1 MKGILQFKTL
11 KARILSAFIFLLV
24 LVVSFTTYTYN
35 SNTNMERQAKG
46 LVKEDLVVLNAS
58 KNLALS
64 MSVRLSAAL
73 NYVMTGDEKYKETFN
88 EYRQMAEENNAI
100 LDEYETSDER
110 TLLVEIARD

>member
-1 MKGILQFKTL
+1 MKGIIKFKTL
-11 KARILSAFIFLLV
+11 KTRILSAFILLLV

-35 SNTNMERQAKG
+35 SNTNMEKQAKD

-73 NYVMTGDEKYKETFN
+73 NYVLTGDEKYKESFD
-88 EYRQMAEENNAI
+88 EYRKKWLRKI
-100 LDEYETSDER
+100 
-110 TLLVEIARD
+110 TLF

>member
-1 MKGILQFKTL
+1 MKGIIKFKTL
-11 KARILSAFIFLLV
+11 KTRILSAFILLLV

-35 SNTNMERQAKG
+35 SNTSMERQAKD

-73 NYVMTGDEKYKETFN
+73 NYVLTGDEKYKESFD
-88 EYRQMAEENNAI
+88 EYRKMAEENNK
-100 LDEYETSDER
+100 SDR
-110 TLLVEIARD
+110 SHVVL